1 MKRYQLGAHTK
12 HDLKVHLV
20 WIPKYRKKVLTGEVA
35 IRVRDL
41 LRQIAMEHEI
51 AILSGKVASDHIHVL
66 VAYKPHMDVSL
77 IVQWLKGISSR
88 ILLQEFAHLK
98 RAFWGRHLWAR
109 GYLAVS
115 TGNLTDEMVAAY
127 IAEQEGEPVHDDS
140 RFVIGDPQ
148 KLPPSRR

>member
-1 MKRYQLGAHTK
+1 M
-12 HDLKVHLV
+12 
-20 WIPKYRKKVLTGEVA
+20 
-35 IRVRDL
+35 RDL
-41 LRQIAMEHEI
+41 IRQIAMEHEI

-66 VAYKPHMDVSL
+66 VAYKPHMDVSMV
-77 IVQWLKGISSR
+77 VQWLKGISSR

-98 RAFWGRHLWAR
+98 KAFWGRHLWAR

-140 RFVIGDPQ
+140 RFVIGDPS